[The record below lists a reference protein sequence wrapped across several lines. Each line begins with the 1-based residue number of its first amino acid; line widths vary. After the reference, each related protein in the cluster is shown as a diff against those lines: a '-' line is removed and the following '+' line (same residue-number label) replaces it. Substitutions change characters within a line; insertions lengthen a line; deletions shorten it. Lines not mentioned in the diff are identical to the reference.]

1 MKAKSLVVLG
11 LFVLSA
17 LMATAMLSRRSLED
31 HECFV
36 SVTAREMLQNG
47 NWVLPTLNG
56 NLRINKTPLP
66 YWLVG
71 CLSKATG
78 AIDEFTTRFP
88 SAVFAFLSAAAM
100 LFFVKKFLS
109 FRTAVI
115 STAVWTT
122 SFGYFYASHTG
133 RADMALTF
141 FVTVCF
147 LAFYAAI
154 TSQSRREQIIYML
167 VFWISLSIGM
177 LAKGPAPLPYV
188 FIPLFFYAA
197 IERKWRLIPKLLPI
211 AGAAIFLIIVLPWP
225 LFIAQKMDWNLV
237 LWKKEFI
244 DRLFG
249 EYVPGNYPIYYYV
262 LIIFKYMTPWFI
274 LLPAS
279 LAAPFYSAWG
289 EKRPVMKFFW
299 FWFAANF
306 VFLTIDGCKRQHYL
320 FPLLPPV
327 TVLIGVILEDL
338 VFDKRAFTPKLAR
351 NILIAQ
357 FIAVLLFIAAGI
369 VFVILQAHDSI
380 IETTAAGLIAI
391 AAIIAAFLL
400 AGKNKQAISTI
411 AGFAG
416 IAVWS
421 FVFYT
426 TFWIATDIDAPPRDF
441 AKTLVTIIPKSDQ
454 LVAYKK
460 VSIKTVQYYGKVIPE
475 VNDTNELYKRYESG
489 EWVLCDSEFLNELN
503 IRLQMRE
510 VYSKDKK
517 IDEKKSGSSGVLFH
531 KTAPVTPGA
540 GKAALRPAPL
550 NNEGIIYKATWAGA
564 QKIPQ

>member
-11 LFVLSA
+11 LFVVSA
-17 LMATAMLSRRSLED
+17 LMATAMLSRKALED

-36 SVTAREMLQNG
+36 SVTAREMLQSG
-47 NWVLPTLNG
+47 NWILPTLNG

-88 SAVFAFLSAAAM
+88 SAVFAFLSAAV
-100 LFFVKKFLS
+100 LFFFVKKFLS

-133 RADMALTF
+133 RADMGLAF

-147 LAFYAAI
+147 LVFYAAI

-167 VFWISLSIGM
+167 IFWISLSMGM

-188 FIPLFFYAA
+188 FVPLFCYVA
-197 IERKWRLIPKLLPI
+197 IERKWKLIPKLLPI
-211 AGAAIFLIIVLPWP
+211 AGAVIFLIIVLPWP
-225 LFIAQKMDWNLV
+225 LFIAQKLDWNLQ

-244 DRLFG
+244 DRFFG
-249 EYVPGNYPIYYYV
+249 EYVPGNYPIYYYF
-262 LIIFKYMTPWFI
+262 LIIFKYITPWFI

-279 LAAPFYSAWG
+279 LVAPFYSAWG
-289 EKRPVMKFFW
+289 EKRPVMRFFW
-299 FWFAANF
+299 FWFVADF
-306 VFLTIDGCKRQHYL
+306 IFLTIDGGKRQHYL
-320 FPLLPPV
+320 FPLLPAAA
-327 TVLIGVILEDL
+327 VLIGVILNDL
-338 VFDKRAFTPKLAR
+338 VFEKRAFAPKSAR
-351 NILIAQ
+351 NILLVQ
-357 FIAVLLFIAAGI
+357 FIAMLLFIAAGI
-369 VFVILQAHDSI
+369 VFVI
-380 IETTAAGLIAI
+380 IEAPRDTVATTAAGVIAVV
-391 AAIIAAFLL
+391 AIIAAFLF
-400 AGKNKQAISTI
+400 AGKNKPVVSAI

-416 IAVWS
+416 IAVWA

-441 AKTLVTIIPKSDQ
+441 ARTLVTIIPKSDL

-460 VSIKTVQYYGKVIPE
+460 VSIKTVQYFGRVIPE
-475 VNDTNELYKRYESG
+475 VNDVNELNKHYESG
-489 EWVLCDSEFLNELN
+489 DWVLCDSDFLKELN
-503 IRLQMRE
+503 SRLQMRQ
-510 VYSKDKK
+510 VYSKEK
-517 IDEKKSGSSGVLFH
+517 ITDEKKTGSSGVLFH
-531 KTAPVTPGA
+531 KTALVRPGA
-540 GKAALRPAPL
+540 DKAALRPAPL
-550 NNEGIIYKATWAGA
+550 NNQGIIEKAAWAGVA
-564 QKIPQ
+564 KIRQ